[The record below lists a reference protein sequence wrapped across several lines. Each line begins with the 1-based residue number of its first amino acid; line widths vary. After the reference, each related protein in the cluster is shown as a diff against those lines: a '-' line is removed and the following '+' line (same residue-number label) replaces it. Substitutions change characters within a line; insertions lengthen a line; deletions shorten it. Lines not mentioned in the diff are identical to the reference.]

1 MKALSVKHR
10 MVVAVLLIGVFAM
23 TSTALSDVVKVNAIR
38 VEKDESSTRYLIEQT
53 GSADFQD
60 FLLKNPNRLVVDLV
74 GARHALEK
82 TSYEGDGKWVRGVRT
97 SQFRSEPDE
106 VTRLVF
112 DITDGTKYKVSQDGS
127 TVEVSFF
134 AAGTTPPPATK
145 AAAPASEPARPAA
158 KSSPDQQ
165 ETMKASFGS
174 AWDPQATDIQ
184 PRIESKNADS
194 WVSPATTS
202 APVAESSPAA
212 RPGAPAPSK
221 VQGSD
226 MVMATARVPQDEGK
240 EKWTH
245 RDPTKGQTDLIMR
258 DNVTGE
264 MSFSTSGSMMSDKKI
279 TMDVQGADIKTVLR
293 SISEFS
299 GANIVPGLEV
309 EGPVTIHL
317 VEVPWKE
324 ALDVILKAN
333 GYGLREEYGMLRVGT
348 MDNLHDEELDA
359 AQLAKQ
365 KEDLE
370 PMVTRVVKLN
380 YVNAKE
386 MKTAMKSV
394 TTKRGTVEHEQDNN
408 AVIIN
413 DIPRVANRIAEM
425 AVNLDTRIS
434 QVEITARMVDVDV
447 EVIRELGVQ
456 WQALNLMSS
465 DINAAADFT
474 SGQPMVE
481 PFTRFRL
488 GTIQSWGDLMFTLE
502 ALEKENKANIIS
514 NPRITTTDNR
524 EANILVGKEIPLI
537 VADEAGNAVTELKK
551 IGVTLRCTPHVNSD
565 MTITMDLHPEIS
577 ELSSQATVQGGVII
591 SLQESDTRVIVRDG
605 ETAVIGGLIQ
615 EVETGIKNGIP
626 VLQDVPLIGGLFR
639 FKNTTKKKR
648 ELIIFVTPRI
658 VGEVV
663 EQSGDISM
671 K

>member
-10 MVVAVLLIGVFAM
+10 MVVAVLLIGAIAL
-23 TSTALSDVVKVNAIR
+23 TSAAQSDVAKVNAIR
-38 VEKDESSTRYLIEQT
+38 VEKTDTSTRYMIEQT

-60 FLLKNPNRLVVDLV
+60 FLLKNPDRLVVDLV

-82 TSYEGDGKWVRGVRT
+82 TSYDGDGKLVRGVRT
-97 SQFRSEPDE
+97 SQFRSDPNE

-112 DITDGTKYKVSQDGS
+112 DLTEGTSYKVAKNGT

-134 AAGTTPPPATK
+134 AGATTET
-145 AAAPASEPARPAA
+145 APKEVAP
-158 KSSPDQQ
+158 
-165 ETMKASFGS
+165 TT
-174 AWDPQATDIQ
+174 PQATNTKPEGTETMSASTFGAAWDTGETDVQ
-184 PRIESKNADS
+184 PRIEHNNADS
-194 WVSPATTS
+194 WVSTETS
-202 APVAESSPAA
+202 APVSETSPAA
-212 RPGAPAPSK
+212 RPTGPTASE
-221 VQGSD
+221 VEGSNL
-226 MVMATARVPQDEGK
+226 VMARAQVPQEDEGK
-240 EKWTH
+240 EKWTR

-264 MSFSTSGSMMSDKKI
+264 MSFTTSGTMMSDKSI
-279 TMDVQGADIKTVLR
+279 TMDIQGADIKTVLR

-299 GANIVPGLEV
+299 GANIVSGLEV

-317 VEVPWKE
+317 VDVPWKE
-324 ALDVILKAN
+324 ALNVILKAN
-333 GYGLREEYGMLRVGT
+333 GYDLREEYGMLRVGT
-348 MDNLHDEELDA
+348 LDNLQGEELDQ
-359 AQLAKQ
+359 AQLDKQ

-386 MKTAMKSV
+386 LKQAMKSI
-394 TTKRGTVEHEQDNN
+394 TTKRGTVESERDNN
-408 AVIIN
+408 AIIIN

-434 QVEITARMVDVDV
+434 QVEITAKMIDIDV

-465 DINAAADFT
+465 SANAASDFV
-474 SGQPMVE
+474 SGSPMTD
-481 PFTRFRL
+481 PFTKFRV
-488 GTIQSWGDLMFTLE
+488 GTIQSWGELMFTIE
-502 ALEKENKANIIS
+502 ALEKENRANIIS

-524 EANILVGKEIPLI
+524 EATILVGKEIPLI
-537 VADEAGNAVTELKK
+537 VADEAGNAITELKK
-551 IGVTLRCTPHVNSD
+551 IGVTLRVTPHVNSD

-615 EVETGIKNGIP
+615 EVESEIKNGIP
-626 VLQDVPLIGGLFR
+626 VLKDIPVLGGLFR
-639 FKNTTKKKR
+639 FSNDTTKKR

-663 EQSGDISM
+663 ESAGDVSINQ
-671 K
+671 